1 MGSVY
6 RRKIIPVC
14 VFLLFGVVSQLLSNC
29 CLRCLKP
36 PTKRSR
42 AYIKVSRAY
51 CRRAL
56 SLCAPIVG
64 ARSLRA
70 WGARFLR
77 AWGGRFLR
85 AWCGECFFQ
94 ARPSRW
100 VFLLCFALPWFMAKT
115 ALHCNIVVHANVLG
129 CASFQH
135 PKSHLL
141 PPPFILLSV
150 PISST
155 EIL

>member
-14 VFLLFGVVSQLLSNC
+14 VFLLFGVASQLLSNC

-36 PTKRSR
+36 PIPNGSR
-42 AYIKVSRAY
+42 AYIKARAF
-51 CRRAL
+51 R
-56 SLCAPIVG
+56 APIVG

-70 WGARFLR
+70 YCRRALFARLGRALFARPRFLR

-100 VFLLCFALPWFMAKT
+100 VFLLYFALPCSRLVHGQNRS
-115 ALHCNIVVHANVLG
+115 ALQYRCPRQCPRV
-129 CASFQH
+129 C
-135 PKSHLL
+135 
-141 PPPFILLSV
+141 FI
-150 PISST
+150 PAP
-155 EIL
+155 

>member
-36 PTKRSR
+36 PIPNGSR
-42 AYIKVSRAY
+42 AYIKARAF
-51 CRRAL
+51 RARARAFCAPGARAV
-56 SLCAPIVG
+56 CAPIVG

-100 VFLLCFALPWFMAKT
+100 VFLLYFALPCSRLVHGQNRS
-115 ALHCNIVVHANVLG
+115 ALQYRCPRQCPRV
-129 CASFQH
+129 C
-135 PKSHLL
+135 
-141 PPPFILLSV
+141 FI
-150 PISST
+150 PAP
-155 EIL
+155 

>member
-36 PTKRSR
+36 PTKRGSR
-42 AYIKVSRAY
+42 AYIKARAF
-51 CRRAL
+51 R
-56 SLCAPIVG
+56 APIVG
-64 ARSLRA
+64 ARFLRA
-70 WGARFLR
+70 WGARSLR

-150 PISST
+150 PISSI

>member
-36 PTKRSR
+36 PIPNGSR
-42 AYIKVSRAY
+42 AYIKARAFRAPIWGARSRA
-51 CRRAL
+51 
-56 SLCAPIVG
+56 LCAPILGARSLRAWG

-100 VFLLCFALPWFMAKT
+100 VFLLCFALPCSRLVHGQNRS
-115 ALHCNIVVHANVLG
+115 ALQYRCPRQCPRV
-129 CASFQH
+129 C
-135 PKSHLL
+135 
-141 PPPFILLSV
+141 FI
-150 PISST
+150 PAP
-155 EIL
+155 